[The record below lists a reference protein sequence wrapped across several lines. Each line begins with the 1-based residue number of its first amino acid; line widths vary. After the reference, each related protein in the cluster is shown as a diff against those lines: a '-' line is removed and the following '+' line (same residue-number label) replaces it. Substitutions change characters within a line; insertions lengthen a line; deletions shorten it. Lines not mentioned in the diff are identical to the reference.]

1 MGFAKRFR
9 TYMIGFFLGCVMVF
23 FMFNDRLSMLT
34 AWMPNNRVLL
44 RLQLT
49 EVLYTDEAL
58 CQLRC
63 FDLDTADV
71 SVVRHTGDVRFNLSE
86 TRVEPK
92 IYVVD
97 TRLHDRLVRMS
108 FTASDTTSIL
118 SLVEVPLSQKGCDC

>member
-1 MGFAKRFR
+1 MTFARRLR
-9 TYMIGFFLGCVMVF
+9 TYLIGFFLGCVVVV
-23 FMFNDRLSMLT
+23 FMFNDRLSVLT

-49 EVLYTDEAL
+49 EVQYTDDAL
-58 CQLRC
+58 CQLKC

-71 SVVRHTGDVRFNLSE
+71 TVARKTGNVRFNLSE

-97 TRLHDRLVRMS
+97 TRLHDHVVRMS
-108 FTASDTTSIL
+108 FIASDTTSIL
-118 SLVEVPLSQKGCDC
+118 SRVQVPLWQKSCDC